1 MCGITG
7 WYDPA
12 DVGADRQRRL
22 LRMCDAIRHRGPDD
36 EGQIVDGAVAL
47 GVRRLS
53 IIDIAG
59 GHQPMTSADGRVSI
73 VFNGEIYNHQELRQ
87 ALKAKGRAF
96 QTTSDTE
103 VVLAL
108 YEREGLDC
116 VHKLNGMF
124 AIAIHDRTSGEL
136 HLIRDRLG
144 VKPLYYHLA
153 GNRLTFGSEIKAILA
168 GLDRIPDVD
177 PQAIWDYLTF
187 RFVPS
192 PGTIWRDIAK
202 LPPAHRLTIGPR
214 HAAPKIERYWDIPAG
229 APRWKERDAD
239 IIARFGELLR
249 DAVHL
254 RMLADVPVGI
264 LLSGGLDSSVVA
276 AMAARESGRLTT
288 FSVGFRDRPDIDETP
303 YARMMSQHLGT
314 NHSEVFI
321 GIDEFRDFLPELVY
335 YTDEPLA
342 DLASIPLHYVCKL
355 ARRDVKVVLSGE
367 GSDEILGGYSFDVWA
382 KRWDEARAAQTGWR
396 YRLPGTIGR
405 MFFPGSEPDAIDLD
419 LRRTATPLTMTNY
432 LTSEEKRRMLL
443 ASPPWPDSLD
453 HTRAGLQRIG
463 KADTLD
469 QALYTYCQ
477 DWLVEDLLMKA
488 DKMSMANSL
497 ELRTPFL
504 DYRLVEFTARMPARL
519 KVGKD
524 QDDTYRTKLALRY
537 TARNFVPPAI
547 IDRPK
552 LGFPV
557 PAYDWLSGELQGWAR
572 EILLDPSARLG
583 NWFDKRALG
592 ETVAA
597 GTDMNAQMTER
608 HRLWN
613 FLILEIWL
621 QRWLSA
627 NGSSPSPG

>member
-1 MCGITG
+1 VCGITG
-7 WYDPA
+7 WYDP
-12 DVGADRQRRL
+12 DNGPGREQRL
-22 LRMCDAIRHRGPDD
+22 QRMCDVIRHRGPDD
-36 EGQIVDGAVAL
+36 EGQIIHGSVAL

-53 IIDIAG
+53 ILDIAG
-59 GHQPMTSADGRVSI
+59 GHQPMTSGDGRISV

-87 ALKAKGRAF
+87 ALKTQGRAF
-96 QTTSDTE
+96 HSASDTE

-108 YEREGLDC
+108 YEREGLDS
-116 VHKLNGMF
+116 VYKLNGMF
-124 AIAIHDRTSGEL
+124 AIAIHDRRSGEL

-144 VKPLYYHLA
+144 VKPLYYHFA
-153 GNRLTFGSEIKAILA
+153 GGRLTFGSEIKAILA
-168 GLDRIPDVD
+168 GLDRKPEID
-177 PQAIWDYLTF
+177 PRAIWDYLTF

-192 PGTIWRDIAK
+192 PSTIWRDIAK

-229 APRWKERDAD
+229 APRWREHDAD
-239 IIARFGELLR
+239 IVARFGELLR
-249 DAVHL
+249 DSVSL

-276 AMAARESGRLTT
+276 AMAARERGRLTT
-288 FSVGFRDRPDIDETP
+288 FSVGFKDRPEIDETP

-314 NHSEVFI
+314 NHNEVFI

-342 DLASIPLHYVCKL
+342 DLASVPLHYVCKL

-367 GSDEILGGYSFDVWA
+367 GSDEILGGYSFDLWA
-382 KRWDEARAAQTGWR
+382 KRWDDARAAQRGWR
-396 YRLPGTIGR
+396 NRLPGAISR
-405 MFFPGSEPDAIDLD
+405 MFFQDFKPDASDLD
-419 LRRTATPLTMTNY
+419 LRQAAVPLTMTNY
-432 LTSEEKRRMLL
+432 FTSEEKRQLFHAPL
-443 ASPPWPDSLD
+443 FWPDSLD
-453 HTRAGLQRIG
+453 PTRASLQRIG
-463 KADTLD
+463 DAEPLD
-469 QALYTYCQ
+469 QALYAYCQ

-504 DYRLVEFTARMPARL
+504 DYRLVEYAARMPARL
-519 KVGKD
+519 KAGRD
-524 QDDTYRTKLALRY
+524 RGCTYRTKLALRY
-537 TARNFVPPAI
+537 AARDFVPQAV

-557 PAYDWLSGELQGWAR
+557 PAYEWLSGELQGWAA
-572 EILLDPSARLG
+572 EILLDPSARLSD
-583 NWFDKRALG
+583 WFDKRALG

-621 QRWLSA
+621 QRWLTE